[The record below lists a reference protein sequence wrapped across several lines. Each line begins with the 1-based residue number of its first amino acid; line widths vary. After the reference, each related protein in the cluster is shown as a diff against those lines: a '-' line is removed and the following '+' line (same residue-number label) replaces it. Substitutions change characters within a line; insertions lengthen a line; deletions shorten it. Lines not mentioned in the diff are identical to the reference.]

1 MPIVFL
7 VLAPRA
13 DVGCSANFAMANF
26 AVVLRFTTQLATGDT
41 YRATCCAVR
50 EGICEAQVMRFIR
63 VFTGTVQKRLSST
76 ISPPRT
82 EAARNA
88 ISRQFH
94 QWSGMTGALGAVDG
108 SHIPV
113 SPPKRERGTYINRKG
128 WYSIILSAVVDGR
141 GRFLDISTGWP
152 GRASDAAIIKEQ
164 ALWER
169 CERDGDR
176 SWVPSPYF
184 ILGDSA
190 CVAPCHMSPLW
201 QCASGVLLL
210 RLSSATPARYPHR
223 RWLQKGFPAES
234 AVGDDRRTEY
244 NEAFSQTRVIVE
256 CAFGKLKGQWRCL
269 HVGLRQ
275 KNPADWS
282 KVVHC
287 CCIYTTSPLISADRA
302 GGAGRGTASTAR
314 RRTTTV
320 PSTLTPTAP
329 WGGSV
334 CTSSPFRA
342 PARLQRPCAS
352 GSTKNRARR
361 ATIARTGHAGLA
373 SFAAAIDWK

>member
-26 AVVLRFTTQLATGDT
+26 AVVVRFTTQLATGDT

-63 VFTGTVQKRLSST
+63 VFTCTVQKRLSST
-76 ISPPRT
+76 ISFPRT

-113 SPPKRERGTYINRKG
+113 SPPKGERGTYINRKG

-210 RLSSATPARYPHR
+210 RLSSATPTRYPHR

-287 CCIYTTSPLISADRA
+287 CCILHNITIDIGGQGWRRGPRHREYGTATYDHGAFDADPDGAVGGFGLHQQPVPRACPSAEAVRERLYEESCPARNYSQDGTRRA
-302 GGAGRGTASTAR
+302 GVLR
-314 RRTTTV
+314 RR
-320 PSTLTPTAP
+320 
-329 WGGSV
+329 
-334 CTSSPFRA
+334 
-342 PARLQRPCAS
+342 
-352 GSTKNRARR
+352 
-361 ATIARTGHAGLA
+361 
-373 SFAAAIDWK
+373 D